1 MPSGA
6 NNRLPDGTLGRYSR
20 AMSRLQS
27 HPLFGVALG
36 LIGVTLFGATLPVTK
51 LALGGFDPAF
61 LTFARALIATVSG
74 AIALFLYGWASI
86 GLRKTAIFAAIAYPL
101 SLTSELLGTGTGWP
115 FGNYA
120 YTDFLGPKAL
130 DHVPWSIPA
139 SWFYMGFA
147 SYLLGCA
154 IVDRLGGSRSWL
166 VPCLAGAW
174 LLTAWDLVLDPAMA
188 HESLRITFWVWDE
201 SGPYF
206 GMPIKNFIGWT
217 VTAFLFMALSR
228 LAWRAPAQLRGSLL
242 VPLVVFIANMIFAI
256 VISASVDLWV
266 PIIAAVLVGIAPLL
280 LIQRERFRIAATKRD
295 PLRA

>member
-1 MPSGA
+1 MQWMS
-6 NNRLPDGTLGRYSR
+6 LTR
-20 AMSRLQS
+20 ATWIAVIL
-27 HPLFGVALG
+27 HLVALVFG
-36 LIGVTLFGATLPVTK
+36 LVGMLIMLPNPDLWAHDPNAVRIFDWSMEYAGATHIWLGA
-51 LALGGFDPAF
+51 LAM
-61 LTFARALIATVSG
+61 
-74 AIALFLYGWASI
+74 FLYGCASI
-86 GLRKTAIFAAIAYPL
+86 GWKKTAVFAGIAYPL

-154 IVDRLGGSRSWL
+154 IVERMNIGRNWL
-166 VPCLAGAW
+166 WGCLAGAW

-206 GMPIKNFIGWT
+206 GMPVKNFIGWT
-217 VTAFLFMALSR
+217 VTAFLFMVLSR
-228 LAWRAPAQLRGSLL
+228 LAWREPAQIRASLL
-242 VPLVVFIANMIFAI
+242 APLTIFIANMLFAI
-256 VISASVDLWV
+256 VISATVDLWI
-266 PIIAAVLVGIAPLL
+266 PIVAALAVGVAPLL
-280 LIQRERFRIAATKRD
+280 LMRRERIRVMRPDLEPRD
-295 PLRA
+295 A